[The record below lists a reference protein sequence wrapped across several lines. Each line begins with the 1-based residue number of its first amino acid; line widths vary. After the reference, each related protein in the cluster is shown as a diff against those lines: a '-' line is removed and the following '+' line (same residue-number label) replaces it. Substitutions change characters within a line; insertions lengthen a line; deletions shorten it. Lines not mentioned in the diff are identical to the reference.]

1 MKNIVMNKI
10 ISSVVLTLLSALL
23 GISVTHAENIDEIYK
38 LAVNNDPLYR
48 GAKQE
53 YLGQQQIKEQQFALF
68 LPAVNLTANYTEIDQ
83 TNTASGTDTSYEYNT
98 KNYTLNLK
106 QMLYRHDYF
115 IQYKQADLQLMQA
128 AANFNSAAQNL
139 IIRVAENY
147 FQILAAIDNLDLA
160 NAEKKAIKE
169 QLNQTTQRFNVGLTA
184 ITDVHEARSRYDLSV
199 AQTIVAENQLAISK
213 ENLRELI
220 TQSPNHLARLSPQ
233 SPLLTPNPQNIDQ
246 WVKIA
251 SEQSLSLIASE
262 KAMLIAREEIY
273 RNRAGH
279 YPTLDL
285 IASHGY
291 SETDGGALVSLTGRE
306 QEETRIGMQLTVP
319 IFQGGLINARTTEAA
334 HGYSQAKEQHEQQRR
349 ITERLTRTAY
359 LNVIANISQVKA
371 YQQALKS
378 SKTALE
384 ATDAGYEVGTRTAV
398 DVLNSHREVFRAQRD
413 YAQSRYNYILETL
426 RLKQAAGTLSE
437 NDLHTINNWLQ

>member
-1 MKNIVMNKI
+1 MKIIVMNKF
-10 ISSVVLTLLSALL
+10 ISSVIFSLLTFLL
-23 GISVTHAENIDEIYK
+23 GMPFAHTENLDEIYK
-38 LAVNNDPLYR
+38 LAVENDPAYR

-53 YLGQQQIKEQQFALF
+53 YFGQQQLKQQQFALF
-68 LPAVNLTANYTEIDQ
+68 LPAINLTANYTEIDQ
-83 TNTASGTDTSYEYNT
+83 ASTTSGTETDYEYNT
-98 KNYTLNLK
+98 KSYTLNLT

-115 IQYKQADLQLMQA
+115 IQYKQADLQVMQA
-128 AANFNSAAQNL
+128 AAKFNSAAQDL

-147 FQILAAIDNLDLA
+147 FRILAAIDNLDFA
-160 NAEKKAIKE
+160 KAEKKAIKE

-184 ITDVHEARSRYDLSV
+184 ITDVHEAQSRYDLSV
-199 AQTIVAENQLAISK
+199 AQTIAAENQLAISH

-220 TQSPNHLARLSPQ
+220 MQSPTFLAKLSPH
-233 SPLLTPNPQNIDQ
+233 SPLVTPEPADIKQ

-251 SEQSLSLIASE
+251 SEQSLSLVATD

-285 IASHGY
+285 LASHGY
-291 SETDGGALVSLTGRE
+291 SDTSSGTLTSSTGYER
-306 QEETRIGMQLTVP
+306 EETRVGIQLNLP
-319 IFQGGLINARTTEAA
+319 LYQGGLVNAKTTEAA
-334 HGYSQAKEQHEQQRR
+334 HRYNQAKEQHEQQRR
-349 ITERLTRTAY
+349 VTERLTRTAY
-359 LNVIANISQVKA
+359 LNVTANISQVKA
-371 YQQALKS
+371 YQQALQS

-384 ATDAGYEVGTRTAV
+384 ATEAGYEVGTRTAV
-398 DVLNSHREVFRAQRD
+398 DVLNSHREVFRALRD

-437 NDLHTINNWLQ
+437 NDLHIINNWLE